1 MSFPSEELSTVEDFL
16 RDEAFRVWMLE
27 RRPDDRERWLS
38 WLTRHPD
45 KRDVYEQ
52 AVATFLVLQGQPV
65 TLTDSDVKAKADAI
79 VNRFDTPTVIR
90 PLWHRQW
97 ARWAAVA
104 ALAGCLAWW
113 QLPDLRSLATRT
125 MRQGL
130 QAPDDEWL
138 IVTNETSE
146 PLVSLLPD
154 GSSVLLAEGSTLR
167 YRKRPNA
174 AVREV
179 YFQGDGFFEVAK
191 NPSKPFIVYTSNVV
205 TKVVGTSFQVRSFE
219 KESTAF
225 VKVKTGKVMVASVA
239 APDKPVS
246 LTVNQELTLK
256 PTNKPAITQK
266 NRSSDEEISTIT
278 TRQFSYDYVPVST
291 VFDQL
296 ETSYH
301 IPIEYDRDLLKNCTF
316 TGQLDD
322 VPFREKIRLIC
333 LTIESTFDV
342 TDHQV
347 VIQSQGCN

>member
-1 MSFPSEELSTVEDFL
+1 MSLPSEELSTVEDFL
-16 RDEAFRVWMLE
+16 RDEAFRVWMLD
-27 RRPDDRERWLS
+27 RRPDDRELWLS

-52 AVATFLVLQGQPV
+52 AVATFLVLQGETV
-65 TLTDSDVKAKADAI
+65 TLTDNELKAKADAI
-79 VNRFDTPTVIR
+79 VDRLDTPTIIR
-90 PLWHRQW
+90 PLWSRPW
-97 ARWAAVA
+97 VRWAAA
-104 ALAGCLAWW
+104 ISLTGLFAWW
-113 QLPDLRSLATRT
+113 QLPDLRSLAVNVLT
-125 MRQGL
+125 QGV
-130 QAPDDEWL
+130 AVADDEWQL
-138 IVTNETSE
+138 VTNDTNE
-146 PLVSLLPD
+146 PLMSLLPD

-167 YRKRPNA
+167 YRKRQDSKL
-174 AVREV
+174 REV
-179 YFQGDGFFEVAK
+179 FFQGDGFFEVAK
-191 NPSKPFIVYTSNVV
+191 NPAKPFIVYTNNVV

-219 KESTAF
+219 KEATAF
-225 VKVKTGKVMVASVA
+225 VKVKTGNVIVSSVA

-246 LTVNQELTLK
+246 LTVNQEFTLK
-256 PTNKPAITQK
+256 PAAKSVTFHK

-291 VFDQL
+291 VLDQL

-301 IPIEYDRDLLKNCTF
+301 IPIDYDRDQLKNCTF

-347 VIQSQGCN
+347 VIHSQGCN